1 MGSKKEDLFSS
12 FDIGHLQLTNR
23 FAVAPM
29 TRVSATDS
37 GAPTEEMIQYYDR
50 FARGGFGLVI
60 TEGLYIDKKSSQ
72 GYLYQPGISD
82 VAQAQA
88 WKPLVERA
96 QGHGAKVIAQ
106 IMHAGALS
114 QGNRF
119 ADTNLAAS
127 AIQPKGEQMGFYF
140 GQGQYKVPQAMTEQD
155 IADVIASFV
164 TAARLAVET
173 AGFDGVE
180 IHSANGYLLDQFL
193 TDYTNE
199 RADAWGGG
207 LQARLSFP
215 VAVLTAVKTA
225 LGTRVPVGIRI
236 SQGKVNDF
244 FHKWAE
250 GEEGAKAI
258 FSALKEAGAD
268 YLHVTEFEAWKP
280 AFEDG
285 SKSLVSLARESAP
298 GVAIIANGN
307 LHLDDKA
314 VTSLDEGADVI
325 ALGKAALANPDL
337 PIKLATGTQL
347 AEFDSSILGPIAN
360 IKKEELAL
368 ALLQA

>member
-1 MGSKKEDLFSS
+1 MGIKNEDLFSG
-12 FDIGHLQLTNR
+12 FDICNLRLTNR
-23 FAVAPM
+23 LAVAPM
-29 TRVSATDS
+29 TRVSATETGS
-37 GAPTEEMIQYYDR
+37 PTEEMIQYYDR
-50 FARGGFGLVI
+50 FAKGGFGLVI

-82 VAQAQA
+82 IAQAKA
-88 WKPLVERA
+88 WKPLVEKA

-119 ADTNLAAS
+119 TDTNLAAS

-140 GQGQYKVPQAMTEQD
+140 GQGKYKVPQAMTEQD
-155 IADVIASFV
+155 IADVIESFV
-164 TAARLAVET
+164 TAAKLAVGT
-173 AGFDGVE
+173 SGFDGVE

-193 TDYTNE
+193 TDYTNH
-199 RADAWGGG
+199 RADAWGGD

-215 VAVLTAVKTA
+215 VAVLVAVKAA
-225 LGTRVPVGIRI
+225 LGSKAPVGIRI

-244 FHKWAE
+244 VHKWAE

-268 YLHVTEFEAWKP
+268 YVHVTEFEAWKP
-280 AFEDG
+280 AFEGG
-285 SKSLVSLARESAP
+285 SKSLVALAREAAP
-298 GVAIIANGN
+298 GMQIIANGN
-307 LHLDDKA
+307 LHQDGHALTALHD
-314 VTSLDEGADVI
+314 GADVI
-325 ALGKAALANPDL
+325 ALGRAALANPDL
-337 PIKLATGTQL
+337 PKKLEAGTEL

-360 IKKEELAL
+360 IKKEELISA
-368 ALLQA
+368 